1 MKKNI
6 IKYMLLTVL
15 IFLFPVTGIFSQW
28 VIMKQDADSLVREG
42 TFYIYNV
49 EFEKAENCFR
59 QVKEMYPK
67 HPVGYFLD
75 AMVYWWKI
83 TLYRETSQFDKPFE
97 DRIDK
102 IISLCDDILDEN
114 ENDLAALFFKAGAL
128 GYRGR
133 HYAQK
138 ESWVKAASDGASAYN
153 LMIKCQ
159 KLAPANHDIMLGTG
173 LYNYFAV
180 AIPEKFPVVK
190 PLMTFFARGD
200 KQLGIY
206 QLRAAS
212 RKARYAAVE
221 ARVVLL
227 QIYNSFEKDYDI
239 AQTIAKELLDTYN
252 NNPYFHRYY
261 ARLLVRRGEQGGYE
275 EEWRKILIR
284 CLDKKVGYDN
294 ITARE
299 AMYYIGQSLMIK
311 GENDAALKYLLKAN
325 EGRIVDKEETGF
337 TVNANIFI
345 GNLYDRKKNRAEA
358 KKYYSNVLKMK
369 EFDNSHT
376 KARRFLEK
384 PYGQ

>member
-1 MKKNI
+1 M
-6 IKYMLLTVL
+6 TVL
-15 IFLFPVTGIFSQW
+15 ILFIPVTGIFSQW

-42 TFYIYNV
+42 TFFIYNV
-49 EFEKAENCFR
+49 EFDKAETCFR

-83 TLYRETSQFDKPFE
+83 TLYRETTKFDDPFE
-97 DRIDK
+97 DRIGK
-102 IISLCDDILDEN
+102 VISLCDDILDDN

-239 AQTIAKELLDTYN
+239 AQSIAKELLDTYN

-261 ARLLVRRGEQGGYE
+261 ARLLVRRGDQGGYE
-275 EEWRKILIR
+275 EEWRKILNR

-311 GENDAALKYLLKAN
+311 GENDAALRYFLKAN
-325 EGRIVDKEETGF
+325 EGKIVDKEDTGF

-345 GNLYDRKKNRAEA
+345 GNLYDKKKNRSEA

>member
-1 MKKNI
+1 
-6 IKYMLLTVL
+6 MLLTVL

>member
-6 IKYMLLTVL
+6 IKYMLLTLL

-239 AQTIAKELLDTYN
+239 AQSIAKELLDTYN

-275 EEWRKILIR
+275 DEWRKILIR

>member
-6 IKYMLLTVL
+6 IKYMLLTLL

-159 KLAPANHDIMLGTG
+159 KLAPSNHDIMLGTG

-239 AQTIAKELLDTYN
+239 AQSIAKELLDTYN